1 MESTEYELRLLD
13 KGGPRTLHDL
23 SCQFGAKGF
32 TKEMRQIAGGSQSG
46 LKKFLSQHP
55 ALFAIDGDYVHVN
68 TFNTHSTDDV
78 DSNGS
83 GSLKYVG
90 SKRDYAQEAVEYFA
104 NKLIQYGVGTEVPI
118 KSLLG
123 HRSQAS
129 AEVRHISGQHVK
141 EFRDFLCRFP
151 DSFVVTD
158 ETVILKEYEGKELQ
172 PFHELEEER
181 VDPEVTSHLLAFFS
195 HCLELKGPMMVD
207 QLFQCVSLSF
217 AQDDWACIFKT
228 PQDLTT
234 FLKMYSDAFHVQS
247 NLVTLISPR
256 NSAKPLESP
265 QHRLNISNNNNN
277 DVSLNNIN
285 NNQYVPLI
293 TPPLSQSTPQPA
305 ISLQNQSLKQR
316 INSLVMK
323 TIADNTERDRNFAVS
338 ALANNGSA
346 SGGENWKAKVLQ
358 STRVVVNVKE
368 CVQVTEDI
376 MSQAKPGVPVA
387 VSFDCEGINL
397 GVKGQLTLFQI
408 GTVSGQ
414 AFIFD
419 LVTCPSL
426 VSAGGLQRL
435 LESETVIKMKPVLS
449 GVHLVATT
457 SDLSTN
463 VRIIEGLLYSMSL
476 SLKNGDH
483 CVHKVSTPNRV
494 LRYVSTI
501 SGETLLAQIM
511 TILSPLANLERGFSV
526 NSECRFENMHEQC
539 IVAKQ
544 QICDVTLHES
554 AATSYRVHFGVRSV
568 EHKKLQQLVVLLIR
582 EGLWEIK
589 RLESKQSI
597 ILENDEKNVSK
608 SNTPPDVEEPLHK
621 ESMESSRRS
630 GEVAR
635 RSQATRQR
643 PRDTPTVPGADDPD
657 ILLLSQVLMTQI
669 YLLSQVLVIHDC
681 RNDSV
686 NLFNQFNITLR
697 NVFDT
702 QAAHAVLQ
710 LQETGKPVY
719 KVKNVSLNALCE
731 LYDAP
736 INPMKDQLKNVYRRD
751 QRYWA
756 RRPLSRD
763 MMLYAAADVLALVPQ
778 VYHAMGRLIQ
788 PGYQPLLMDLCD
800 EQVYMHI
807 KPSEVKQRK
816 KQRKVETEVADLRQK
831 LSSVQSRNIVLSNR
845 EIRLLSNR
853 KIAQGMS
860 QGAKQDMS
868 LGAKQDMSLGAKQ
881 GMSLGAKQGMSLV
894 AKQGMSQGAKQEV
907 YLDLTEEEKEK
918 LRGSYKVARK
928 LDKLDKDR
936 DGKSDAEDDDDDD
949 DDEACNGDSEYPS
962 LDSYH
967 SGRTSP
973 SENSPSGAS

>member
-435 LESETVIKMKPVLS
+435 LESETVIKCFYDFRKLISLSLTIFIFVLTIFIFRSCSSSYIFCNLGHYVVSRIPCVYSQPLLNLFCSWTHFPSPVNKYSSKSCCSNPSKSISPSLSKRIFFHASERESCFDRMMKPVLS

-669 YLLSQVLVIHDC
+669 YLLSQVLSPRDTPVVPGADDPDILLLSQVLEAQIYSCCPRHRDTPVVPGARGPDILLLSQVLEAQIYSC
-681 RNDSV
+681 MSQV
-686 NLFNQFNITLR
+686 LEAHI
-697 NVFDT
+697 VFIS
-702 QAAHAVLQ
+702 
-710 LQETGKPVY
+710 ECNK
-719 KVKNVSLNALCE
+719 C
-731 LYDAP
+731 
-736 INPMKDQLKNVYRRD
+736 I
-751 QRYWA
+751 
-756 RRPLSRD
+756 
-763 MMLYAAADVLALVPQ
+763 LAL
-778 VYHAMGRLIQ
+778 GLCRERSSRL
-788 PGYQPLLMDLCD
+788 
-800 EQVYMHI
+800 
-807 KPSEVKQRK
+807 S
-816 KQRKVETEVADLRQK
+816 
-831 LSSVQSRNIVLSNR
+831 
-845 EIRLLSNR
+845 
-853 KIAQGMS
+853 
-860 QGAKQDMS
+860 
-868 LGAKQDMSLGAKQ
+868 
-881 GMSLGAKQGMSLV
+881 
-894 AKQGMSQGAKQEV
+894 
-907 YLDLTEEEKEK
+907 
-918 LRGSYKVARK
+918 
-928 LDKLDKDR
+928 
-936 DGKSDAEDDDDDD
+936 
-949 DDEACNGDSEYPS
+949 
-962 LDSYH
+962 
-967 SGRTSP
+967 
-973 SENSPSGAS
+973 